1 MEKSKICN
9 VCEASKLISEFRPRV
24 ESGKPRGICRAC
36 EAERQRNREAAIRGE
51 PTTTDLPTLAPF
63 GTPIERELAEAV
75 MTTGSV
81 VDGAA
86 ALGMTAT
93 RARAHLRELAAR
105 AAKRGWSPG
114 HDMTKPVPDGFSV
127 KGTSTLYDAEGNLR
141 GQWVKTQRDT
151 EHKLEALFAAV
162 ATIAEPFRGAAEPG
176 DTPADRDEDLMA
188 AYIMGDP
195 HVGMFAWA
203 KETGNDFDTTIAER
217 DLVTAVDHLVEIAP
231 PAREALIVNLGDFFH
246 GDNSEN
252 RTARSGHSLDID
264 TRYSKVL
271 AVGIRIMRRIVDRAL
286 AKHERVK
293 VITEIGN
300 HDDNSALMLALCLSS
315 YYEREPRVEIDTS
328 PAKFHWH
335 RFGANLIGV
344 THGDTC
350 KADKLPGVM
359 AVDRAQ
365 DWGETEHRVWYT
377 GHVHHDS
384 AKDFPGV
391 TVETFRTLAPADAWH
406 RGQGYRS
413 GQDMKC
419 DVWHRD
425 YGRVNRHIVGIKQ
438 IRAKQDA
445 ERRRNG

>member
-1 MEKSKICN
+1 MKMCSRCGLEKPA
-9 VCEASKLISEFRPRV
+9 EAFHRDSTQPVDGLKSAC
-24 ESGKPRGICRAC
+24 KACRSSA
-36 EAERQRNREAAIRGE
+36 
-51 PTTTDLPTLAPF
+51 LPNPETMAGMAPF
-63 GTPIERELAEAV
+63 GTPIERELVEAV
-75 MTTGSV
+75 IQTGSLV
-81 VDGAA
+81 EGAKR
-86 ALGMTAT
+86 LGFTAPA
-93 RARAHLRELAAR
+93 ARAHLRELASR
-105 AAKRGWSPG
+105 AAKRGYSPD
-114 HDMTKPVPDGFSV
+114 HDMTKATPDGYSV
-127 KGTSTLYDAEGNLR
+127 KGTSTLYDAKGNVTQ
-141 GQWVKTQRDT
+141 QWVKTKRDE
-151 EHKLEALFAAV
+151 EHRLEALFEAV
-162 ATIAEPFRGAAEPG
+162 ATIAEPFRGDAEPA
-176 DTPADRDEDLMA
+176 PLPESSDEDYLA

-203 KETGNDFDTTIAER
+203 RECGADFDSKIAEQ
-217 DLVTAVDHLVEIAP
+217 DLVTAVDHLVDIAP
-231 PAREALIVNLGDFFH
+231 PAKQALIVNLGDFYH

-252 RTARSGHSLDID
+252 RTARSGHALDID

-271 AVGIRIMRRIVDRAL
+271 AIGVRIMRRIIDRAL
-286 AKHERVK
+286 AKHEHVK

-300 HDDNSALMLALCLSS
+300 HDDHSALMLALCLAS
-315 YYEREPRVEIDTS
+315 YYERETRVEVDTS

-335 RFGANLIGV
+335 RFGKNLIGV
-344 THGDTC
+344 THGDTV

-359 AVDRAQ
+359 SCDRAA

-425 YGRVNRHIVGIKQ
+425 YGRVSRNIVGIKQ
-438 IRAKQDA
+438 VRARQASDRKR
-445 ERRRNG
+445 EG